1 MNENFQN
8 DVNENKASENIVNEN
23 ETSVENNVVLTSFK
37 KRYFDF
43 IEKAKIDFKQYQ
55 FDGVLFMLESEKK
68 NKGGFLFDEMGLGKT
83 ISIIML
89 LYLNF
94 HKKTLI
100 VLPPVLIQQWFDTIF
115 EKTGH
120 KSTIFHGK
128 QKKNITQND
137 LEQSNI
143 VLTSYS
149 HLSSPLIQQ
158 TKWNRVIFDEA
169 HNLRNPKTERFKHS
183 KSLTFEMSWFLTGT
197 PFQNKKLDI
206 LSLINIGKFDIYKS
220 SSFILKRTKEQVN
233 IDLPKLNVIVENI
246 KWENEKEKTL
256 AKDIHSGSL
265 LTTQG
270 KGRQLEKITR
280 SRQVC
285 ILPTLL
291 DLHLEKCKKIHN
303 NNISNP
309 ETCDDII
316 IKKDYDYG
324 VKCSTKITHIIDSV
338 SKNIN
343 NGNKKLI
350 FCYFSKEIDFI
361 SDELTKIHKDKK
373 IAIYDGRHKK
383 DVLTQECDIL
393 IIQILS
399 GSDGLN
405 LQQFNEI
412 YFTSIHWNPFVEL
425 QAIARCHRI
434 GQKKQVF
441 VYKFI
446 MNDFNKNNEN
456 RNDKDKDKE
465 EIDMDVKSIENQI
478 IETQEKKI
486 TDNNELL
493 TELRIT

>member
-158 TKWNRVIFDEA
+158 TKWKRVIFDEA

-303 NNISNP
+303 NNMSNP

-361 SDELTKIHKDKK
+361 SDELTKIH
-373 IAIYDGRHKK
+373 
-383 DVLTQECDIL
+383 L
-393 IIQILS
+393 
-399 GSDGLN
+399 
-405 LQQFNEI
+405 
-412 YFTSIHWNPFVEL
+412 
-425 QAIARCHRI
+425 
-434 GQKKQVF
+434 
-441 VYKFI
+441 
-446 MNDFNKNNEN
+446 
-456 RNDKDKDKE
+456 
-465 EIDMDVKSIENQI
+465 
-478 IETQEKKI
+478 
-486 TDNNELL
+486 
-493 TELRIT
+493 

>member
-1 MNENFQN
+1 
-8 DVNENKASENIVNEN
+8 
-23 ETSVENNVVLTSFK
+23 
-37 KRYFDF
+37 
-43 IEKAKIDFKQYQ
+43 
-55 FDGVLFMLESEKK
+55 
-68 NKGGFLFDEMGLGKT
+68 MGLGKT

-446 MNDFNKNNEN
+446 ILKCY
-456 RNDKDKDKE
+456 
-465 EIDMDVKSIENQI
+465 
-478 IETQEKKI
+478 
-486 TDNNELL
+486 
-493 TELRIT
+493 